1 MEVPNTITILLKKLV
16 FLYL

>member
-1 MEVPNTITILLKKLV
+1 MKVPNTITILLKKHM